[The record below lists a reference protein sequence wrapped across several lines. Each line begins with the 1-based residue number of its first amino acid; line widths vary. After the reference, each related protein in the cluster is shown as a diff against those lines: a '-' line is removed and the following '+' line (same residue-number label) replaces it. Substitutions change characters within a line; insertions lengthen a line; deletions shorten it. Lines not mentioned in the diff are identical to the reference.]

1 MSFVNRA
8 MMRTVVHHVLNKG
21 IDGIEEHR
29 SDVVQIL
36 SEMTNEQLS
45 IHLYALEQ
53 SMWLTQI
60 ELEKR
65 NM

>member
-1 MSFVNRA
+1 MGLVNRA
-8 MMRTVVHHVLNKG
+8 MMRKVVHHVLNKG
-21 IDGIEEHR
+21 IEGIEEHR

-36 SEMTNEQLS
+36 SEMTDEQLS

>member
-1 MSFVNRA
+1 
-8 MMRTVVHHVLNKG
+8 VLNKG
-21 IDGIEEHR
+21 IEGIEEHR

-36 SEMTNEQLS
+36 SEMTDEQLS